1 MADLNFTFTC
11 KIQKGSLFDHG
22 GHVFG
27 PMDLMVASCLNC
39 GEYFTAEQF
48 LRGGFSTCKKAVGTG
63 QCECGAAKTSGA
75 GAGSPCHSSWCPQ
88 ASLTPAPS
96 PIK

>member
-1 MADLNFTFTC
+1 MAALGPL
-11 KIQKGSLFDHG
+11 KISFQVQIKPHSGWDSG

-27 PMDLMVASCLNC
+27 PMDMMIATCMNC
-39 GEYFTAEQF
+39 GESFTAEF
-48 LRGGFSTCKKAVGTG
+48 LLRGAVGTCKKAVGTG

-88 ASLTPAPS
+88 AA
-96 PIK
+96 